1 MDKYEIQIKSLM
13 ETCSNFEA
21 ENKKLNQKVSVEE
34 EFDKDVESIA
44 RWCENLSFLN
54 QRRFFFLFFF
64 WIYIKIKLI
73 FLAKISSA

>member
-44 RWCENLSFLN
+44 RWCENLSFLC
-54 QRRFFFLFFF
+54 QRRFFFYFFGF
-64 WIYIKIKLI
+64 ILKSNE
-73 FLAKISSA
+73 FFS